1 MISIDEI
8 VALAKEVSVT
18 DPINWDDLQ
27 LSEDHAFR
35 LIAAGLLEY
44 IESIDNMEDQ
54 LKIALATAVKL
65 SVENFVLNIKL
76 LRK

>member
-8 VALAKEVSVT
+8 VALAKEVNVT
-18 DPINWDDLQ
+18 DPIMWDSLQ

-44 IESIDNMEDQ
+44 IESIENMEDQ

-65 SVENFVLNIKL
+65 SVENFVLNLKL
-76 LRK
+76 LTK